1 MAAKMQWMMAQAKGA
16 IKCIEEG
23 LVDLAEHMI
32 GCLRESLQDTLGM
45 LLQLIQALLKI
56 SSSPCINRARHESP
70 FQRMLQS
77 HDLIHISMLSA

>member
-16 IKCIEEG
+16 IKSIEG

-32 GCLRESLQDTLGM
+32 DCLRESLQYALGM

-56 SSSPCINRARHESP
+56 SSFPSIY
-70 FQRMLQS
+70 
-77 HDLIHISMLSA
+77 